1 MKDIVKVSR
10 RDFIKTGIT
19 LGGGLILACHFKVPG
34 PAEGPGRPAPF
45 APNAFLRVGNDGSVT
60 VIVNKSEMGQG
71 VYTALPMIIAEE
83 LECDWK
89 MVRVAPAPV
98 AAVYNHTQFGSM
110 MTGGSTSVRTEWE
123 RLAQA
128 GAAARAMLCQAAAQ
142 TWKADA
148 VICRTENGQ
157 VVHPD
162 GRTLTYGELAD
173 KAAKL
178 SVPNTVK
185 LKDPSRYTL
194 IGQPIHRLDS
204 PAKVNGSAVFGID
217 VRLDNL
223 LVAVIARP
231 PVFGATLKSVDDTKA
246 KAVAGVQAVV
256 TVPAGV
262 AVVADG
268 FWPALQGRR
277 ALALDW
283 DAGPGAALSTVELQR
298 QFADLARTPGLP
310 ARQEGNVQAALAQA
324 TQTLKA
330 EYALPYLAHAPMEP
344 LNCCVDLRADGC
356 DIWTGTQMQTGD
368 RDAAARILGL
378 PPVKVRLHTTLLGG
392 GFGRRANPASDFVS
406 EAAQVAKAVGRSV
419 KVIRTREDDMRAG
432 FYRPMSY
439 HRLAAGLNARK
450 GISAWRH
457 TIVSQSIMAG
467 TPMAGMIQNGIDP
480 TAVEGAADTPYAF
493 PNLLVDLHSPE
504 LPVPVQWW
512 RSVGQSYTAF
522 VVESFLDEAAHAAGQ
537 DPLAL
542 RRKLLARHPRHLG
555 VLNLAAQKAGWGTP
569 LPKGRGRGVAVHESF
584 GSYIAHVAEI
594 SVNPAGDVRVE
605 RVVCAV
611 DCGRIVNP
619 DIIVAQMESAII
631 FGLSATLYDAIT
643 LKDGRVEQ
651 GNFDDYPLLTMDEAP
666 QVEVHIVPSSEAP
679 GGIGEPGVPPVA
691 PAVGNAVFAATGV
704 RVRTLP
710 MTRANVVA
718 AMGKG

>member
-268 FWPALQGRR
+268 FWPALQGRPKTIGHHR
-277 ALALDW
+277 
-283 DAGPGAALSTVELQR
+283 DAGRYGHHGLDTGNRLGLGIVHTFQGGTEDRRASDHGHQQVIKSHVDPENSAAVDLGRTVETVDRLADERIAAGVFEFYRIGHRELRGLVR
-298 QFADLARTPGLP
+298 QFAIGECSSVRMHHLAIFRPANHSIGLPGLG
-310 ARQEGNVQAALAQA
+310 RRLAQHCPGSGAGLSQPLPFGANAGAA
-324 TQTLKA
+324 TGHHATELGMVVDGG
-330 EYALPYLAHAPMEP
+330 YRRRRHPYHLPIAFQLLGNDHRQCRIDPLPHLRFVDDDGHRTIVAHAQKSIGRKGGRP
-344 LNCCVDLRADGC
+344 
-356 DIWTGTQMQTGD
+356 TGPF
-368 RDAAARILGL
+368 R
-378 PPVKVRLHTTLLGG
+378 
-392 GFGRRANPASDFVS
+392 
-406 EAAQVAKAVGRSV
+406 
-419 KVIRTREDDMRAG
+419 RTRHFEM
-432 FYRPMSY
+432 
-439 HRLAAGLNARK
+439 
-450 GISAWRH
+450 
-457 TIVSQSIMAG
+457 
-467 TPMAGMIQNGIDP
+467 
-480 TAVEGAADTPYAF
+480 
-493 PNLLVDLHSPE
+493 
-504 LPVPVQWW
+504 
-512 RSVGQSYTAF
+512 
-522 VVESFLDEAAHAAGQ
+522 AGQ
-537 DPLAL
+537 DQP
-542 RRKLLARHPRHLG
+542 
-555 VLNLAAQKAGWGTP
+555 AAQRDAG
-569 LPKGRGRGVAVHESF
+569 LD
-584 GSYIAHVAEI
+584 EI
-594 SVNPAGDVRVE
+594 SSADLDDV
-605 RVVCAV
+605 
-611 DCGRIVNP
+611 
-619 DIIVAQMESAII
+619 
-631 FGLSATLYDAIT
+631 FHW
-643 LKDGRVEQ
+643 
-651 GNFDDYPLLTMDEAP
+651 AP
-666 QVEVHIVPSSEAP
+666 PF
-679 GGIGEPGVPPVA
+679 A
-691 PAVGNAVFAATGV
+691 PAAAW
-704 RVRTLP
+704 
-710 MTRANVVA
+710 
-718 AMGKG
+718 